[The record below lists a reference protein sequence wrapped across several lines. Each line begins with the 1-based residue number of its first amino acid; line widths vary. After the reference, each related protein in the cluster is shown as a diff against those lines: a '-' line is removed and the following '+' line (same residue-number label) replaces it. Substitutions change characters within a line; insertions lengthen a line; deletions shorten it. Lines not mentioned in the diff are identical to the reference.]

1 MTPVN
6 PRPRPFA
13 ERPSGPRAPK
23 PANDN
28 LLGTWENGVFRFA
41 SPEARETWKRK
52 SYEQG
57 VGEDVWHLGKEIDPQ
72 SASLMTAGFGGANA
86 AFYQAPDGTY
96 RLMNAKTIES
106 QEARDHR
113 SKYLVGKTIDQLAAA
128 NAMPGVDE
136 WVAQGIVV
144 PDDANDH
151 AAAATAPTPLQPPKI
166 PSTEDKKPL
175 SAVPPTRTD
184 QGAGQ
189 MLAGRFGAMR
199 PALESADKQSAD
211 DIGRIAVNSLLGN
224 YGDEARA
231 ALGAIS
237 SLWNGK
243 PFGEAYDS
251 NLQTERDSTAAA
263 QERQG
268 LTGTGVELLTSF
280 IPFVGDASGALADFK
295 DWREHGDEWGWSDYG
310 LVALGLIP
318 ELPNRKAV
326 KGAEKIGKELLEGAG
341 EAGEEVADLSKK
353 SSNGGQ
359 AATPIPINHPEVLE
373 EAKKK
378 VYSPKEARSLD
389 TENRGLIYVQ
399 GNLQGNERARALQSG
414 GEGAFSDL
422 ESKKYAD
429 PALRYDNPNPRGYN
443 YIRFDSAY
451 VPQGQNYTVLVDSK
465 TKLAIWS
472 KETQKKTVA
481 TLERAKR
488 AVQQNPGY
496 RLMYEFD
503 TEEAAE
509 EARIFIRDNKFSAY
523 VQVGVRKP

>member
-6 PRPRPFA
+6 SRPRSYA
-13 ERPSGPRAPK
+13 ERPTGPLTPK

-28 LLGTWENGVFRFA
+28 VLGTWENGVFRFA
-41 SPEARETWKRK
+41 SPEAKETWRRK

-72 SASLMTAGFGGANA
+72 SAGLMTAGFGGATA
-86 AFYQAPDGTY
+86 GLYQAPDGTY
-96 RLMNAKTIES
+96 RQMNAKTIES

-113 SKYLVGKTIDQLAAA
+113 GKYLTGKTIDQIAAA
-128 NAMPGVDE
+128 NVMPGAEE
-136 WVAQGIVV
+136 WVAKGKFAQGT
-144 PDDANDH
+144 ANGN
-151 AAAATAPTPLQPPKI
+151 AVGGAAPTPVQPANI
-166 PSTEDKKPL
+166 LSTEDKKPP
-175 SAVPPTRTD
+175 SAMPPARTD

-189 MLAGRFGAMR
+189 MMAGRFGAMKS
-199 PALESADKQSAD
+199 ALESADKQTAD

-231 ALGAIS
+231 RLGAIG
-237 SLWNGK
+237 SLWDGK
-243 PFGEAYDS
+243 SFGESYDA
-251 NLQTERDSTAAA
+251 NLQAEKEATAAA

-295 DWREHGDEWGWSDYG
+295 DWQEHGDEWGWTDYG

-318 ELPNRKAV
+318 EMPNRKAV
-326 KGAEKIGKELLEGAG
+326 KGAEKIGEELLEVAG
-341 EAGEEVADLSKK
+341 EAGDEVADLSKK
-353 SSNGGQ
+353 SSNTGQ
-359 AATPIPINHPEVLE
+359 AATSILINHREVLE

-378 VYSPKEARSLD
+378 VYSPKEARGLD

-399 GNLQGNERARALQSG
+399 GSLQGHERARTHQSG

-451 VPQGQNYTVLVDSK
+451 VPEGQNYTVLVDSK